1 MNYSAKRNG
10 WAVLTLAIL
19 TLFTSTSFSQEI
31 KLGKYSQEELEMTS
45 CSFEPEAPAI
55 VLGEQ
60 GVSFFS
66 RSLLV
71 TEIKRRIKVF
81 DSEKAK
87 DQADITIRYYVGDD
101 GDIES
106 ISGLKA
112 QVMNYENGKEETTK
126 LSKSDFFDSDVGN
139 GYKEIRFT
147 FPEVKAGSILEYEY
161 KVYSKSIT
169 FIDGWGF
176 QNDIPTVFSRY
187 KIDIP
192 EHLDYR
198 FLGQGE
204 NFVLA
209 NQNQESKFGKNEWVL
224 TNLRSIKPEPYMN
237 NFVDYLDRI
246 EFQLAGYK
254 DFSNNGHYESYLGSW
269 QKLADELFSIDN
281 FKSYF
286 RNNVAKDLQEVQVEG
301 DSDLAKATNIYKYI
315 KENYRLNDE
324 RGFIPSQSGKRLI
337 DGKMGSETDL
347 NLLFMAMLRAHG
359 IQADPLLISTKGN
372 GRSFLVQ
379 FPFVTQFNRLI
390 IQVIIDG
397 EPVYAD
403 TSDEHM
409 PFGYLPLNSHVKGG
423 FLVMEKDSG
432 LINVS
437 LDHKSGIKQM
447 VDITFNEDSVHYDHA
462 VRYLDYDAVDFLQE
476 HEGLALED
484 PEQWFELKEN
494 AKVIDF
500 NAEKSVDKYLKVES
514 KFAVCS
520 PFDTSTEMLLINPI
534 MVARHKENPFKVD
547 ERNFPVDFKYLLS
560 DNYIATIHVPEGYVL
575 DDFPEQLAIS
585 MPGGLAKFMYFP
597 RESKVDNLLRINVK
611 FEINS
616 EIVRASD
623 YQGLKA
629 FMEFLVN
636 KLQEPVILKKE
647 TAMVSEAE

>member
-1 MNYSAKRNG
+1 MNYSTKRHG
-10 WAVLTLAIL
+10 WAILALAIAI
-19 TLFTSTSFSQEI
+19 LFTSTGFSQEI
-31 KLGKYSQEELEMTS
+31 KLGKYSQEELDMIS

-60 GVSFFS
+60 GVSYFS
-66 RSLLV
+66 RSHLV

-87 DQADITIRYYVGDD
+87 DQADITIRYYVGED
-101 GDIES
+101 GDMEN

-112 QVMNYENGKEETTK
+112 QVMNYVNGKEETTK
-126 LSKSDFFDSDVGN
+126 LSKSDFYDSDAGN
-139 GYKEIRFT
+139 NYKEIRFT
-147 FPEVKAGSILEYEY
+147 FPEVKEGSILEYEY

-169 FIDGWGF
+169 FIDGWSF
-176 QNDIPTVFSRY
+176 QNNIPTAFSRY
-187 KIDIP
+187 RIDIP

-209 NQNQESKFGKNEWVL
+209 NQSKESRYGENEWVL

-237 NFVDYLDRI
+237 NFVDYLDKI

-286 RNNVAKDLQEVQVEG
+286 RNNVAKDLQEIEVEG
-301 DSDLAKATNIYKYI
+301 DSDLAKATHIYEYI
-315 KENYRLNDE
+315 KEHYGLNDE
-324 RGFIPSQSGKRLI
+324 RGFVPSQSAKRLM
-337 DGKMGSETDL
+337 DGKVGGQTDL

-372 GRSFLVQ
+372 GRSYLVQ

-390 IQVIIDG
+390 VQVIIDG

-403 TSDEHM
+403 TSEEHM
-409 PFGYLPLNSHVKGG
+409 PFGYLPMNSHVKGG

-437 LDHKSGIKQM
+437 LNHKSGLQQM
-447 VDITFNEDSVHYDHA
+447 VDVSFKGDTLHYDHA
-462 VRYLDYDAVDFLQE
+462 VRYLDYDAVDFLE
-476 HEGLALED
+476 ENEGLAVED
-484 PEQWFELKEN
+484 VEAWFELEEN
-494 AKVIDF
+494 SQVDDF
-500 NAEKSVDKYLKVES
+500 SLEKSMNETLRVES
-514 KFAVCS
+514 KFDLYKT
-520 PFDTSTEMLLINPI
+520 FDYSTEMLLVNPI
-534 MVARHKENPFKVD
+534 VIARHRENPFKVD
-547 ERNFPVDFKYLLS
+547 ERNFPVDFNYLIS

-575 DDFPEQLAIS
+575 DDYPEKLTIS
-585 MPGGLAKFMYFP
+585 MPGGLAKFMYLP
-597 RESKVDNLLRINVK
+597 QEDKANKLLLINMK
-611 FEINS
+611 FDINS
-616 EIVRASD
+616 EIVHASE
-623 YQGLKA
+623 YQELKT

-636 KLQEPVILKKE
+636 KLQEPVVLKK
-647 TAMVSEAE
+647 AALISEAE